1 MPLLIFSLNDRQ
13 PHYQANINL
22 TSSTRSI
29 RFLSFHLSEVK
40 FCLLSTTLYF
50 YYPTNY
56 PLKQSMPLNYRD
68 TSIAYISCM
77 VYFCNKVDKL
87 SYRKQFETTLSCIDK
102 NSKIPDDELLTDDLR
117 CQLICTIGDF
127 LSEPTENTVGLCM

>member
-1 MPLLIFSLNDRQ
+1 
-13 PHYQANINL
+13 
-22 TSSTRSI
+22 
-29 RFLSFHLSEVK
+29 
-40 FCLLSTTLYF
+40 
-50 YYPTNY
+50 
-56 PLKQSMPLNYRD
+56 MPLNYRD

-127 LSEPTENTVGLCM
+127 LSEPTENTVGQCSGLLFDQGASQGIKIGVLSVNQYVRIFHSQVSYRKIPN